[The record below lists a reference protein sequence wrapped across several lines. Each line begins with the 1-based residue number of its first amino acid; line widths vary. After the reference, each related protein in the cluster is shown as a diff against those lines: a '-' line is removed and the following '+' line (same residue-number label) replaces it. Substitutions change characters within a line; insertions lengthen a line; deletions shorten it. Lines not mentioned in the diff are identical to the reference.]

1 MNIKEA
7 RKTLIE
13 VIKHL
18 EAYSDREL
26 VEIKG
31 IADKMKEM
39 AMYEEFCR
47 EKEITDEM
55 YQISEEDFQFLKDGC
70 HHIMSIAMN
79 YANPF
84 VSDMEDWG
92 SVHSDADL
100 MLRVL
105 ERLEE

>member
-1 MNIKEA
+1 MKIEEV

-31 IADKMKEM
+31 IANKMKEM

-55 YQISEEDFQFLKDGC
+55 YQISEEDFQFLKNGC
-70 HHIMSIAMN
+70 HHIMNIAMN

-92 SVHSDADL
+92 SVHGDADL

-105 ERLEE
+105 ERVEE

>member
-1 MNIKEA
+1 MKVEEV

-18 EAYSDREL
+18 DTYSDREL
-26 VEIKG
+26 AEIKG
-31 IADKMKEM
+31 IAYKMKEM

-47 EKEITDEM
+47 ENEATDEM
-55 YQISEEDFQFLKDGC
+55 HKISEEDFQFLKDGC

-84 VSDMEDWG
+84 ASDEEDWG
-92 SVHSDADL
+92 SVHGDADL

-105 ERLEE
+105 ESVEE

>member
-1 MNIKEA
+1 MKIEEV

-18 EAYSDREL
+18 DTYSDGEL

-31 IADKMKEM
+31 IADKIKEM

-55 YQISEEDFQFLKDGC
+55 YRISEEDFQF
-70 HHIMSIAMN
+70 
-79 YANPF
+79 
-84 VSDMEDWG
+84 VSDMENWG
-92 SVHSDADL
+92 SVHGYTDL

-105 ERLEE
+105 DRVEGNK